1 MRRIAP
7 IRSAHDAATLLAH
20 PLRPQILALA
30 QHPISASDLA
40 RNLAV
45 PRQRLNYH
53 VQQLAAAGFLKRTG
67 QQRKGNMVEQQYV
80 ATARC
85 YVLVPELLAEVA
97 PGPAGSEESSSAGH
111 LLALCARAQADV
123 AAIVES
129 ADAAG
134 VRVRTLA
141 QLNDVR
147 FESAAQ
153 RARFSSALL
162 EAVAN
167 VIAEHAAAAGTP
179 NANATSAPFRVL
191 VASYPVL

>member
-111 LLALCARAQADV
+111 LLALCAR
-123 AAIVES
+123 
-129 ADAAG
+129 
-134 VRVRTLA
+134 VRTLA

-179 NANATSAPFRVL
+179 NANA
-191 VASYPVL
+191 